1 MKATSFIRLKTLM
14 LKWTFAEDR
23 HFTVTSDIWPTQTK
37 ISGVFRQFFL
47 FCFCLLLFVVLS
59 LSLFLLQLYA
69 YGFRFCVFVGF
80 LGVNVYLLV
89 WLYIICFFLD
99 FFVVTV
105 IPSFVCFVPFIC
117 AWFFFVFI
125 LFCYVHFFFFSLLL
139 FVF

>member
-59 LSLFLLQLYA
+59 LSLFLLQS
-69 YGFRFCVFVGF
+69 YGFRFRVFVGF

-99 FFVVTV
+99 SLLLLLFLPLFVLSHLYVLDFFCFYL
-105 IPSFVCFVPFIC
+105 ILLCSFFS
-117 AWFFFVFI
+117 
-125 LFCYVHFFFFSLLL
+125 LFSLLL